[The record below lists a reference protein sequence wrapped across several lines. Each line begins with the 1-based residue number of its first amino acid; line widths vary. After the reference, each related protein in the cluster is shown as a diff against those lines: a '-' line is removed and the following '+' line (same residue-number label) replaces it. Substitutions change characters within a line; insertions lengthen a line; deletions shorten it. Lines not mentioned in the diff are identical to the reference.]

1 MEHTI
6 PLCEVEEH
14 HTATTKEIESQMP
27 DDGFFM
33 GLADCFKVFGDPTRL
48 KILSLLT
55 SGTLCVCVIKEILG
69 LADSKLSY
77 HFTILKKA
85 GLISSEQQGNW
96 VLYSLTETGADAIH
110 AADPKISAEN
120 VCRCRK

>member
-1 MEHTI
+1 MELPETVRQA
-6 PLCEVEEH
+6 VEE
-14 HTATTKEIESQMP
+14 KGGMENLLLLIP
-27 DDGFFM
+27 DEEALCRDAA
-33 GLADCFKVFGDPTRL
+33 LHRALSDPTRL

-110 AADPKISAEN
+110 AANPKISAEN
-120 VCRCRK
+120 ACRCRK

>member
-1 MEHTI
+1 MELPETVRQA
-6 PLCEVEEH
+6 VEE
-14 HTATTKEIESQMP
+14 KGGMENLLLLIP
-27 DDGFFM
+27 DEEALCRDAALHRA
-33 GLADCFKVFGDPTRL
+33 LADPTRL

-120 VCRCRK
+120 ACRCRK